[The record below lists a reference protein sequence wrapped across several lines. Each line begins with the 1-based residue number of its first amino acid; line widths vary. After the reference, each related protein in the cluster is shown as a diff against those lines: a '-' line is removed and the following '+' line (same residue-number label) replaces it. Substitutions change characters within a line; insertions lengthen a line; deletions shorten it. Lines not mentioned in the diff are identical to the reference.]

1 MPANIAS
8 DTAGMWILVRVLAL
22 LVLVAA
28 GLLVAGRGEL
38 LLDVVDALLAAVGV
52 DEATPRSE
60 IVLAWPVV
68 AGGVGVGVAVA
79 SVRPGYRL
87 VGQVVTL
94 LHEFGHTVVAAALGA
109 RPSGI
114 VLRHDA
120 SGHATARWVGRPT
133 PARRLALA
141 AVAFAGVPATAAT
154 AAVGAQLLLLVDPEA
169 VLWSFAAVGLT
180 VAVLARSPWSLLI
193 AVGLAGLAW
202 GALHDAVA
210 PWTVVVVVAM
220 LVALA
225 VTATRRDLRA
235 LRTPIQGGDD
245 ARVVGRQLRLPARVV
260 QLVQIAFAG
269 VLSTWTVW
277 LLATAA

>member
-1 MPANIAS
+1 
-8 DTAGMWILVRVLAL
+8 MWILVRVFAL
-22 LVLVAA
+22 LVLVAT

-38 LLDVVDALLAAVGV
+38 LLDVLDGLLGAIGV
-52 DEATPRSE
+52 DGIDARNEA
-60 IVLAWPVV
+60 VLAWPAM

-79 SVRPGYRL
+79 AIRPGYRV

-94 LHEFGHTVVAAALGA
+94 LHELGHTVVAAALGA

-120 SGHATARWVGRPT
+120 SGHATARWIGRST
-133 PARRLALA
+133 PGRRLALA

-154 AAVGAQLLLLVDPEA
+154 AAAGAQLLLLVGPEA
-169 VLWSFAAVGLT
+169 VLWGFAVVGLT

-193 AVGLAGLAW
+193 AAGLAGLAW
-202 GALHDAVA
+202 GALHEAVA
-210 PWTVVVVVAM
+210 PWTASIVVAM

-225 VTATRRDLRA
+225 GTATRRDLRA
-235 LRTPIQGGDD
+235 IRTPIQEGDD

-269 VLSTWTVW
+269 ALSIWLFW
-277 LLATAA
+277 LLATAN